1 MRIGIV
7 AGESS
12 GDILGAGL
20 IEALRERVPDAR
32 FEGVAGPRMLA
43 AGCHALFP
51 ADDLAVMGLVEVLA
65 HLPRLLGIRRYLR
78 RYFLANPPDVFIG
91 IDAPDFNL
99 GLERRLK
106 AGGIPTV
113 HYVSPSIWAWR
124 QKRVFSVARATDLV
138 LTLLPFEKQ
147 FYDRYGVPAEFV
159 GHPLAEAIPVQPG
172 TGPARAELGLPAGDT
187 VVALLPGSR
196 HGEVSRLGP
205 VMLDTARWLHARRP
219 DLRFVAPMASPAIE
233 ALFAAQLARQPQA
246 LPLTLVPGRSREAMA
261 AADAVLLASGT
272 AALECMLVGRPMV
285 VAYKLAWLTHAIVK
299 RLGLLKIER
308 YSLPNLLAGH
318 ALVPEFTQAEARA
331 DKLGPAILAELE
343 DTAGRAAML
352 GSFAGLAA
360 QLRQGADAR
369 AAEAVLRLLGEAR

>member
-20 IEALRERVPDAR
+20 MQALREKVPDVR
-32 FEGVAGPRMLA
+32 FEGVAGRRMID

-51 ADDLAVMGLVEVLA
+51 AEDLAVMGLVEVLA

-78 RYFLANPPDVFIG
+78 RYFLANPPDAFIG

-99 GLERRLK
+99 GLERYLK

-124 QKRVFSVARATDLV
+124 QKRVFKVARATDLV

-159 GHPLAEAIPVQPG
+159 GHPLAEAIAPAPD
-172 TGPARAELGLPAGDT
+172 TAPARRQLGLPVEGT

-196 HGEVSRLGP
+196 RGEVSRLGP
-205 VMLDTARWLHARRP
+205 ILLDTARWLLARRP

-233 ALFAAQLARQPQA
+233 ALFKAQLADQSES
-246 LPLTLVPGRSREAMA
+246 LPVTLVPEQSREAMA

-285 VAYKLAWLTHAIVK
+285 VAYKLAWLTHTIVK
-299 RLGLLKIER
+299 RMGMLKIER
-308 YSLPNLLAGH
+308 YSLPNLLAGR
-318 ALVPEFTQAEARA
+318 ALVPEFTQADARA
-331 DKLGPAILAELE
+331 EKLGPAVLAELE
-343 DTAGRAAML
+343 DESRRAAML
-352 GSFAGLAA
+352 ECFAGLAS
-360 QLRQGADAR
+360 QLRQDADAR
-369 AAEAVLRLLGEAR
+369 AAQAVLSVLGKA